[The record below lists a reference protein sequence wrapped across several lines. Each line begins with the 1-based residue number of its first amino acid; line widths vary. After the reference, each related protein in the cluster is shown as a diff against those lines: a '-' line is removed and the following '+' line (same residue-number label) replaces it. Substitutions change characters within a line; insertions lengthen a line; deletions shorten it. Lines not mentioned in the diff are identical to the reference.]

1 LEKVKKP
8 RLSDRERAGFWFILP
23 AMIFVLLFFIIP
35 LISVVVMSTTD
46 FPLLGDIT
54 YVGFQNYIDMFQD
67 TEFHQTI
74 IQTLIYT
81 VLVTPPLFIV
91 GLGTALLIRRVN
103 RLSSFFRTFFFM
115 PIVIGFGSAAFLWYW
130 LLDPGTGYIPQLLR
144 DLGFGSMEKPILGYM
159 PGALIAVI
167 LMVVWKFSSLQ
178 MILLMAGMQG
188 IDNDVI
194 ESSEIDGAVK
204 WKQLRFITLPLIR
217 RTLAMV
223 FILSIAGSLLAF
235 DQFFIMTGGGP
246 EGQTETMVFFV
257 WRQAFRSF
265 NLGYAAA
272 LSVAIAIVLLLVS
285 VVQLKLL
292 DEKD

>member
-1 LEKVKKP
+1 
-8 RLSDRERAGFWFILP
+8 
-23 AMIFVLLFFIIP
+23 
-35 LISVVVMSTTD
+35 
-46 FPLLGDIT
+46 
-54 YVGFQNYIDMFQD
+54 
-67 TEFHQTI
+67 
-74 IQTLIYT
+74 
-81 VLVTPPLFIV
+81 
-91 GLGTALLIRRVN
+91 
-103 RLSSFFRTFFFM
+103 
-115 PIVIGFGSAAFLWYW
+115 
-130 LLDPGTGYIPQLLR
+130 
-144 DLGFGSMEKPILGYM
+144 
-159 PGALIAVI
+159 
-167 LMVVWKFSSLQ
+167 
-178 MILLMAGMQG
+178 MAGMQG

>member
-1 LEKVKKP
+1 
-8 RLSDRERAGFWFILP
+8 
-23 AMIFVLLFFIIP
+23 
-35 LISVVVMSTTD
+35 
-46 FPLLGDIT
+46 
-54 YVGFQNYIDMFQD
+54 
-67 TEFHQTI
+67 
-74 IQTLIYT
+74 
-81 VLVTPPLFIV
+81 
-91 GLGTALLIRRVN
+91 
-103 RLSSFFRTFFFM
+103 
-115 PIVIGFGSAAFLWYW
+115 
-130 LLDPGTGYIPQLLR
+130 
-144 DLGFGSMEKPILGYM
+144 MEKPILGYM